1 MEILAVIT
9 AFSAVATL
17 AVLLRLYTRFWV
29 VKAPGVDDCLVVAAL
44 VSGTMTSWMADR
56 LTD

>member
-44 VSGTMTSWMADR
+44 VFLQAIVAN
-56 LTD
+56 